1 MRWEHFDAFFSLLF
15 YFCVG
20 WGVFYRGRILSFV
33 ATVKSLTL
41 PEMPSLADM
50 RVLHLGHN
58 TFCLMSHATEPA
70 GHALALPAL
79 NTPARAFIQWAGAKG
94 KARANKEA
102 AERLLRCRRLKNL
115 TGKLMKSKYLR
126 NIDLQFTLDF
136 KFSLPFFTAYQL
148 KVWNVWKINTKILSL
163 KCHNQNLNT

>member
-1 MRWEHFDAFFSLLF
+1 MEASRRCIFFLLLLLLF
-15 YFCVG
+15 GGG
-20 WGVFYRGRILSFV
+20 WVRYRGRILSFV
-33 ATVKSLTL
+33 AAVKSLTL

-102 AERLLRCRRLKNL
+102 AESLLRCRRLRNL
-115 TGKLMKSKYLR
+115 TGKLMKAEYLR
-126 NIDLQFTLDF
+126 NIDLPFTFDF
-136 KFSLPFFTAYQL
+136 TFSLHFFTAYQPNIG
-148 KVWNVWKINTKILSL
+148 NVSCRKKAIAY
-163 KCHNQNLNT
+163 LNIVF